1 MKRIYLDNS
10 ATTPPDPQVVRE
22 MAEWSARHFGNP
34 SSVHAFGREAKIKI
48 EEARA
53 KLADLIGAQPGE
65 IIFTSGG
72 TEANNLAVIGAAKAQ
87 ADRGQQILLSAVE
100 HPSVLK
106 TANYLHANGLNV
118 DFISPD
124 PQGVVTLEQLQKA
137 QTAQTVLVSI
147 MHVNN
152 ETGIIHPVGE
162 IAAWCREHGI
172 LFHCDVV
179 QSFGKLPVTIREI
192 PADLL
197 TFSAHKIH
205 GPKGVGA
212 LYVRKGVALE
222 PLLFGGGQEANRRP
236 GTENLTGIVG
246 FDAVLE
252 LLTKQQE
259 NFNRLTELQ
268 GFFERSLKAIKDD
281 IRIVGESVVRSP
293 YISNVIFPG
302 IDNESFLLNLDM
314 AGIAASAGSACSS
327 GSVQPSH
334 VLSAMGF
341 SERDVKSAVRFSFAR
356 TTTME
361 ELNEALLRIREIVN
375 RLSADP
381 SKSPRPA

>member
-22 MAEWSARHFGNP
+22 MAEWSFRHFGNP
-34 SSVHAFGREAKIKI
+34 SSVHAFGREARIKI
-48 EEARA
+48 EETRA

-65 IIFTSGG
+65 IVFTSGG

-106 TANYLHANGLNV
+106 TANYLRANGLNV
-118 DFISPD
+118 DFISPN

-162 IAAWCREHGI
+162 IATWCREHGI

-179 QSFGKLPVTIREI
+179 QSFGKLPVTIQEI

-246 FDAVLE
+246 FDAALE

-259 NFNRLTELQ
+259 NFNRLAELQ
-268 GFFERSLKAIKDD
+268 RFFERSLNAIKDD
-281 IRIVGESVVRSP
+281 IRIVGESVARSP

-341 SERDVKSAVRFSFAR
+341 TERDVKSAVRFSFAR

-361 ELNEALLRIREIVN
+361 ELREALLRIREIVN
-375 RLSADP
+375 RLNADP